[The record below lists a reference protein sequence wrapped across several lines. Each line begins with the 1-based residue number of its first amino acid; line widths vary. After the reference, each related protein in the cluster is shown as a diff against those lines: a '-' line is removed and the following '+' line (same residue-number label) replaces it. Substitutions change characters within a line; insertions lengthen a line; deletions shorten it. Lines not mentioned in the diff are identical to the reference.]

1 MTTPIA
7 TSPGSTPSESLCGSP
22 SLRVPSEPP
31 GAGLTLEELATLGM
45 QEIVASLQN
54 GRVPIRA
61 SWVAVQGAARYR
73 HLVAKGYKA
82 SKAEAA
88 RRAAICAACPSRHT
102 TRGELGVRGV
112 GTVPLI
118 KGWCGHPLMPNLR
131 PLRPEERTCGCL
143 VTLSIEGT
151 GHQAPGTSEEEDTL
165 SVELRSTSLPGG
177 ESEGRQGPRTVYAAG
192 KTSVDEA
199 AAQRDGV
206 LGKGAEVGCP
216 QGKW

>member
-1 MTTPIA
+1 MDTPV
-7 TSPGSTPSESLCGSP
+7 SS
-22 SLRVPSEPP
+22 VP
-31 GAGLTLEELATLGM
+31 GAGLTLEQLATLGM
-45 QEIVASLQN
+45 QEIVASIQS

-88 RRAAICAACPSRHT
+88 RRAAICARCPSRHT
-102 TRGELGVRGV
+102 TRGELGVEGV
-112 GTVPLI
+112 GTVPLV

-131 PLRPEERTCGCL
+131 PLNPSERTCGCL

-177 ESEGRQGPRTVYAAG
+177 ESQRQDEGRPARNVYAAG
-192 KTSVDEA
+192 KTCVDEA

-206 LGKGAEVGCP
+206 LGKDAEVGCP